1 MKNTKKQPRN
11 KDSSKFKDA
20 VDASAKKDR
29 GRSGVEHDDAGPVY
43 VEDLTLEEQAK
54 AGELLGKRN
63 IELRKLEQDGRDA
76 ASAHRKKVKEKKA
89 EIARLS
95 DEAFEGVRKRPAP
108 KGSLP
113 GQHPLPE
120 VEP

>member
-1 MKNTKKQPRN
+1 MARAKQPRN

-29 GRSGVEHDDAGPVY
+29 SGVEHDEKGPVY
-43 VEDLTLEEQAK
+43 IEELSLDERAK

-76 ASAHRKKVKEKKA
+76 AAAQRKAVKKLKA
-89 EIARLS
+89 TIATLS
-95 DEAFEGVRKRPAP
+95 DEAFEGVRKRPAQ
-108 KGSLP
+108 KSLP
-113 GQHPLPE
+113 GTE
-120 VEP
+120 AA